1 MGASISPPFLLDILV
16 QSCLDKSMIELPSFD
31 HIKDPEARAVIE
43 LLKVMLLNQQSLL
56 EQQMAKIDELT
67 RLLQGPKSERIPSV
81 QSELQKKSEPSEEE
95 KRKKKEG
102 SNRKRR
108 KNKTKKK
115 EAPVEEVHHTIPEE
129 DLKCEHCGDT
139 EFEPLGEGELSH
151 EYKFIPA
158 QVIQLRH
165 IREKKMCQCKKTI
178 LTAPAPIRV
187 GEVCHHGPELHAHV
201 AVSKCQDSI
210 PLHRMAG
217 QFQRSNL
224 QMSKSTLCDMF
235 HRTAEQ
241 LKPLYTRLMEKIQ
254 QSELLNG
261 DETRIQVQ
269 QKGKTR
275 TAWMWTFLST
285 TMIGFVFSFSRSGN
299 TPIEVLSGTTGKL
312 QVDGY
317 TGYNQVCLPEGR
329 ERVGC
334 WAHARRKFFNAL
346 STAPQ
351 AEKALKLILELYRV
365 EYKMAEEECLQ
376 SERHIQFRKVLSR
389 HWLDKLRE
397 WLLERRDDTPP
408 KSPFGQAV
416 GYVLNQWEP
425 LTRFVDD
432 VRLPLDNNAAER
444 ALRPIALGRKNFLF
458 VGNDR
463 AGQNLAVLQSL
474 VSTCM
479 ANGVNPQ
486 DYITDVLI
494 RIQSH
499 PMSRIDEL
507 LPMNWKPQA

>member
-1 MGASISPPFLLDILV
+1 
-16 QSCLDKSMIELPSFD
+16 MIELPSFD
-31 HIKDPEARAVIE
+31 HIKDPDAKALLE
-43 LLKVMLLNQQSLL
+43 LMKAMLQNQQSINEQLL
-56 EQQMAKIDELT
+56 TTNQQLLTKIDELT
-67 RLLQGPKSERIPSV
+67 RLLQGLKSERIPSV
-81 QSELQKKSEPSEEE
+81 ESEIKKQQEPSEEE

-102 SNRKRR
+102 SKRKRG
-108 KNKTKKK
+108 KNKAKKK

-139 EFEPLGEGELSH
+139 EFEPLGEGEISH

-187 GEVCHHGPELHAHV
+187 AEVCHHGPELHAHV
-201 AVSKCQDSI
+201 VVSKCQDSI
-210 PLHRMAG
+210 PLHRMTN
-217 QFQRSNL
+217 QFLRNNI

-241 LKPLYTRLMEKIQ
+241 LKPLYLRLMEKIQ

-269 QKGKTR
+269 QKGKAR
-275 TAWMWTFLST
+275 TAWMWTFLSA
-285 TMIGFVFSFSRSGN
+285 TMIGFVFSYSRSGE
-299 TPIEVLSGTTGKL
+299 TPIQVLSGTTGKL

-317 TGYNQVCLPEGR
+317 TGYNKVCLPDGR

-334 WAHARRKFFNAL
+334 WAHARRKFYNAQ
-346 STAPQ
+346 STSPQ
-351 AEKALKLILELYRV
+351 AEEALKFILELYRV
-365 EYKMAEEECLQ
+365 EYKVAEEDCLQ
-376 SERHIQFRKVLSR
+376 SERHSAYRKLLSQDV
-389 HWLDKLRE
+389 LDKFQE
-397 WLLERRDDTPP
+397 WLTKRKKDTPP
-408 KSPFGQAV
+408 KSPLGQAV
-416 GYVLNQWEP
+416 GYTLNQWEP
-425 LTRFVDD
+425 LTRFVED
-432 VRLPLDNNAAER
+432 VRLPLDNNSAER

-458 VGNDR
+458 IGNDR

-479 ANGVNPQ
+479 ANNVNPQ
-486 DYITDVLI
+486 TYIADVLI
-494 RIQSH
+494 SIQTH

-507 LPMNWKPQA
+507 LPMNWKPQT